1 MKVRV
6 MANGP
11 FYSCLVSDLG
21 LQHTVYNFDVKVR
34 VMANRPFYSCLV
46 SDLGLQRTVLIW
58 KFVLWPID
66 HFTVVWS
73 VTLDYSVHF

>member
-6 MANGP
+6 MANG
-11 FYSCLVSDLG
+11 
-21 LQHTVYNFDVKVR
+21 
-34 VMANRPFYSCLV
+34 PFYSCLV

-73 VTLDYSVHF
+73 VTLDYSVQFLDESSCYGQWTILQLSGQ